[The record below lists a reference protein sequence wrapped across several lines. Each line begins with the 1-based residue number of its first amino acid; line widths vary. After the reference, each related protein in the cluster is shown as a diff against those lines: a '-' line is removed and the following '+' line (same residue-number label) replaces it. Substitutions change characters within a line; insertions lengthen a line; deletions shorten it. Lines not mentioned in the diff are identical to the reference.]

1 MTVIVTLE
9 EVKDWLRVDA
19 DHEDDVILLLID
31 AAHDAVVDY
40 TGAPILT
47 GEVPTRYKL
56 AVLTHVA
63 MAYSNREDGADM
75 PTSVAR
81 LLGPMRSLDI

>member
-1 MTVIVTLE
+1 MTAIVTLE
-9 EVKDWLRVDA
+9 EVKDWIRVSGTREDA
-19 DHEDDVILLLID
+19 QLQLLIE

-40 TGAPILT
+40 TGAPILV
-47 GEVPTRYKL
+47 GEVPNRYKL

-63 MAYSNREDGADM
+63 MAYSNREDGAGM
-75 PTSVAR
+75 PASVAR